1 MKIDNP
7 KVSVIVTVYNVE
19 QYLQRCVDN
28 IVAQTFADFELL
40 LIDDGSTDNSGE
52 ICDEYARKDE
62 RIKVFHKENGGVAS
76 ARELGIKEAVGEYS
90 IHVDADDWIECGMLE
105 EMYKKMH
112 SEDFDILIADFYQE
126 ENGKRLYIK
135 QTTDSTSSTDILKDI
150 LQNRLFGSLWHKMIR
165 HSLYKKY
172 DVHFIK
178 GIDYCEDVLVL
189 VQLLQHPLNVGFIG
203 KAFYHYDFSNLN
215 SITRNYTLNTY
226 YMRKGF
232 VMKLIQL
239 LPDTYTQIISNVAL
253 QVKKEAFLNKVLTK
267 KEFCSFMPES
277 LLKIIHSDVLGRR
290 IKLCLIFA
298 KLGMFRF
305 SMCLSSFINA
315 K

>member
-1 MKIDNP
+1 MNSPKI
-7 KVSVIVTVYNVE
+7 SIIVPVYNAE
-19 QYLQRCVDN
+19 KYLHRCIDS
-28 IVAQTFADFELL
+28 ILTQTFGDFELL
-40 LIDDGSTDNSGE
+40 LIDDGSTDKSGR
-52 ICDEYARKDE
+52 ICDDYVSKDH
-62 RIKVFHKENGGVAS
+62 RIRIFHKQNGGVAS
-76 ARELGIKEAVGEYS
+76 ARELGIIQAVGKYS
-90 IHVDADDWIECGMLE
+90 IHVDADDWIESNMLE
-105 EMYKKMH
+105 EMYKKIY

-135 QTTDSTSSTDILKDI
+135 QTTDLTSSTDILKDI

-165 HSLYKKY
+165 HNLYKKY

-189 VQLLQHPLNVGFIG
+189 VQLLQHPLNIGFIG

-239 LPDTYTQIISNVAL
+239 LPDTYTQIISDVAL

-267 KEFCSFMPES
+267 KEFRSFIPAS
-277 LLKIIHSDVLGRR
+277 LLKIIYSDVLGRR

>member
-1 MKIDNP
+1 MDLPKI
-7 KVSVIVTVYNVE
+7 SIIVPVYNAE
-19 QYLQRCVDN
+19 KYLHRCIDS
-28 IVAQTFADFELL
+28 ILTQTFGDFELL
-40 LIDDGSTDNSGE
+40 LIDDGSTDKSGR
-52 ICDEYARKDE
+52 ICDDYVSKDH
-62 RIKVFHKENGGVAS
+62 RIRIFHKQNGGVAS
-76 ARELGIKEAVGEYS
+76 ARELGIIQAVGKYS
-90 IHVDADDWIECGMLE
+90 IHVDADDWIESNMLE
-105 EMYKKMH
+105 EMYKKIY

-135 QTTDSTSSTDILKDI
+135 QTTDLTSSTDILKDI

>member
-1 MKIDNP
+1 MDLPKI
-7 KVSVIVTVYNVE
+7 SIIVPVYNAE
-19 QYLQRCVDN
+19 KYLHRCIDS
-28 IVAQTFADFELL
+28 ILTQTFGDFELL
-40 LIDDGSTDNSGE
+40 LIDDGSTDKSGR
-52 ICDEYARKDE
+52 ICDDYVSKDH
-62 RIKVFHKENGGVAS
+62 RIRIFHKQNGGVAS
-76 ARELGIKEAVGEYS
+76 ARELGIIQAVGKYS
-90 IHVDADDWIECGMLE
+90 IHVDADDWIESNMLE
-105 EMYKKMH
+105 EMYKKIY

-135 QTTDSTSSTDILKDI
+135 QTTDLTSSTDILKDI

-165 HSLYKKY
+165 HNLYKKY